1 MDEVGNEHQILSWTS
16 HGAQGYSDPKEAE
29 AVARRANDYM
39 SEQCKKNPKRFSG
52 FASLSM
58 HDPKQAA
65 QELERAI
72 KELGLVGVILN
83 DFQEA
88 NNGTKMLFY
97 DQPEYDPFWA
107 KLQELDVPLY
117 IHPRGP
123 IKEIFDHMW
132 KDRQSLLSAYV
143 PVQGVQ
149 LISRP
154 FQFATGVATH
164 VLVPLVFH

>member
-1 MDEVGNEHQILSWTS
+1 MDEVGCEHQILSWTS

-29 AVARRANDYM
+29 AAARRANDYM

-58 HDPKQAA
+58 HDPHQAA

-132 KDRQSLLSAYV
+132 KDRQSLLSA
-143 PVQGVQ
+143 
-149 LISRP
+149 
-154 FQFATGVATH
+154 
-164 VLVPLVFH
+164 